1 MRTKTDFLF
10 DSLLKNRI
18 HTLEGSVHSEQD
30 LDDLRKSLMKRAVV
44 SRSLFNM
51 IFTDQSCDVLN
62 IPEDDEKIEEIEKL
76 NLAMVQALENACYF
90 NDEDTGHHVKRV
102 SRYSAAL
109 AEGLG
114 CPPEFVK
121 RIRLYAPLHDVGKVG
136 IPDNILKKKGRFT
149 KEEAHIMRQH
159 VMIGA
164 RFLDNSRFDPMAK
177 NIALY
182 HHERWDGTGYY
193 HRLKGEDIP
202 LEARVLSAAD
212 VYDALSFDR
221 VYRKAL
227 PEEQIDRV
235 FTKRSGTHFDPC
247 VVETFFNI
255 KDRLIEIKKKDLDKL
270 D

>member
-1 MRTKTDFLF
+1 
-10 DSLLKNRI
+10 
-18 HTLEGSVHSEQD
+18 V
-30 LDDLRKSLMKRAVV
+30 
-44 SRSLFNM
+44 
-51 IFTDQSCDVLN
+51 
-62 IPEDDEKIEEIEKL
+62 
-76 NLAMVQALENACYF
+76 
-90 NDEDTGHHVKRV
+90 
-102 SRYSAAL
+102 AL

-114 CPPEFVK
+114 CSTEFVK

-149 KEEAHIMRQH
+149 KDEADIMRQH

-164 RFLDNSRFDPMAK
+164 RFLDNYHFDPMAK

-182 HHERWDGTGYY
+182 HHEKWDGTGYY
-193 HRLKGEDIP
+193 QGLKGEDIP

-212 VYDALSFDR
+212 VYDALSYDR

-227 PEEQIDRV
+227 PEEQIDLV
-235 FTKRSGTHFDPC
+235 FMKRTGTHFDPS

-255 KDRLIEIKKKDLDKL
+255 KDRLIEIKETDPDFQ